1 MSLHLK
7 NLKAYRR
14 YVFKLYVQ
22 SILKISDLQFRVQVQ
37 AKHRKLTLEPCFGIR
52 QFIKD
57 PTLTYNTKDTKILI
71 QNYLRNEP
79 TITRGP
85 NPRLK
90 VKRVNR

>member
-37 AKHRKLTLEPCFGIR
+37 AKHRKLTLEPRFGIR

-57 PTLTYNTKDTKILI
+57 PTLTYNTKDKKVLY
-71 QNYLRNEP
+71 NLRNEP